1 MEERNPT
8 PPSHRTQSDRL
19 FESVGGSERHP
30 TPPSHPCWVSPN
42 LLFGAIAYLSR
53 LGGPNATPHHH
64 LTLMVAGY
72 IAYLSRLGGVREP
85 NTTVSPLLGFTQP
98 TQIYR
103 LKKLLYMSAR
113 FPII

>member
-30 TPPSHPCWVSPN
+30 TPPSHRCWVSPN

-64 LTLMVAGY
+64 LTPVGFHPTY
-72 IAYLSRLGGVREP
+72 YSER
-85 NTTVSPLLGFTQP
+85 SP
-98 TQIYR
+98 I
-103 LKKLLYMSAR
+103 
-113 FPII
+113 